1 MICFFYFIH
10 LNNVILIILN
20 IVNVLTFM
28 DKKNI
33 LSVKNLEKIYTS
45 KEASTTHALNNLNL
59 DVKEGEIFGLLGP
72 NGAGKTTFINI
83 LAGTVIKTSGQVNVW
98 GFDLDKNPRQVRAS
112 VGIVP
117 QEVNLDPF
125 FSPRKLLELQAGL
138 YGIKKKNRITD
149 TILRLVSLEK
159 QADSYA
165 RSLSGGMKRRLLVA
179 KALVHQPPII
189 FLDEPTAGV
198 DVQLR
203 KNLWKNVKSLNEQ
216 GVTIILTTH
225 YLEEAEEMCDRIAIL
240 NKGNMVALDS
250 TKNLLDKIQTKK
262 VTVKTD
268 KKIDI
273 KDGDLESLKII
284 SNLENEIC
292 VSYEKN
298 TINIEELINLIKR
311 DNAKIKDISTDDGDL
326 EDVFLRLIKN

>member
-1 MICFFYFIH
+1 MG
-10 LNNVILIILN
+10 
-20 IVNVLTFM
+20 
-28 DKKNI
+28 KKNI
-33 LSVKNLEKIYTS
+33 LSIKNLKKIYSS
-45 KEASTTHALNNLNL
+45 KQTEDAYALNNLNL
-59 DVKEGEIFGLLGP
+59 DVQEGEIFGLLGP

-83 LAGTVIKTSGQVNVW
+83 IAGTVIKTAGQVSVY

-138 YGIKKKNRITD
+138 YGIKEKDRITD
-149 TILRLVSLEK
+149 TILELVSLEK
-159 QADSYA
+159 QANSYA

-179 KALVHQPPII
+179 KALVHQPPIV

-203 KNLWKNVKSLNEQ
+203 QNLWKNVRLLNNL

-225 YLEEAEEMCDRIAIL
+225 YLDEAEEMCDRIAIL
-240 NKGNMVALDS
+240 NKGNVVALDS
-250 TKNLLDKIQTKK
+250 TKNLLDKIQTKI
-262 VTVKTD
+262 VTFKTD
-268 KKIDI
+268 KKINI
-273 KDGDLESLKII
+273 ENEDLPSLKLI
-284 SNLENEIC
+284 SELEMEIC
-292 VSYEKN
+292 VSYEKSKTN
-298 TINIEELINLIKR
+298 MENLINLIKR
-311 DNAKIKDISTDDGDL
+311 NDAKILDISTDDGDL